1 MNPTLVRLLL
11 AMASRSV
18 EQGTL
23 VEIVQTFAKLVR
35 LIEPLLD
42 ATPGGTPGS

>member
-1 MNPTLVRLLL
+1 MNPTLLRLLL
-11 AMASRSV
+11 AMAGRSA

-23 VEIVQTFAKLVR
+23 VEIVETFAKLVR

-42 ATPGGTPGS
+42 TAPGSTRGQ